1 MILLH
6 TFENLKT
13 FLYDQDEFI
22 AIYKNKIH
30 IFSYI
35 KIQHF
40 SIDYIS
46 ILFANFKLN
55 IKGENLKIINMQ
67 ESEMIIKG
75 IINNLEFKY
84 EKYN

>member
-1 MILLH
+1 MH